1 MRFGRPFRAV
11 SLCVPLPGPKPWA
24 VLCPP
29 FGRLEQARENVQT
42 PEGCRDCRPGAS
54 LWNNVAQLLRTLQN
68 RLAAWLS
75 ADPPI
80 RRPADTSPPAVR
92 LFFFFAEEKNGTAQR
107 PSSHM
112 NDSKFYLIKAL
123 SSAHK

>member
-42 PEGCRDCRPGAS
+42 PYRYRRVRCTENVLKFAHEIQRNGSNRADRRQPSQKPPSEDTCFEGFDVNQKVSPCLGVGPCI
-54 LWNNVAQLLRTLQN
+54 
-68 RLAAWLS
+68 
-75 ADPPI
+75 PI
-80 RRPADTSPPAVR
+80 
-92 LFFFFAEEKNGTAQR
+92 
-107 PSSHM
+107 
-112 NDSKFYLIKAL
+112 
-123 SSAHK
+123 

>member
-42 PEGCRDCRPGAS
+42 PWAAD
-54 LWNNVAQLLRTLQN
+54 
-68 RLAAWLS
+68 AAWMERLWS
-75 ADPPI
+75 DCTFVPDADSNGCI
-80 RRPADTSPPAVR
+80 FRTQESSWGENFCVSELRRHMLKMELA
-92 LFFFFAEEKNGTAQR
+92 FR
-107 PSSHM
+107 PKQLWDESRKHQ
-112 NDSKFYLIKAL
+112 
-123 SSAHK
+123 